1 MAASENLKYY
11 NKRIKKFRDY
21 LPHWGRDFRD
31 NKYFFSIESGTYFE
45 NAS

>member
-11 NKRIKKFRDY
+11 NKRIKNY
-21 LPHWGRDFRD
+21 LPHWGSDFRD